1 MVRRVTP
8 STVRTPM
15 SQRDKRNLAMIAS
28 VPLGLGVGRAVLG
41 SPSVVS
47 RAYHIGMRLFAY
59 EMALAPLLPALG
71 PKHKVGIRYGWSGEW
86 VRWDQ
91 HPIMMWYSMPSTRGL
106 PIPEMGWGPTSVPVG
121 SSRLVHMSNI
131 DKSRVG
137 SITSSQRYGTFT
149 PTTRG
154 GPSAQK
160 TRRAQG
166 ILRRGSAQRGRVRQ
180 KPWCRVHKR
189 RHWCRYTRK

>member
-1 MVRRVTP
+1 
-8 STVRTPM
+8 M
-15 SQRDKRNLAMIAS
+15 SRRDKRNLAMIAS
-28 VPLGLGVGRAVLG
+28 VPLGLGVGRAMLG

-71 PKHKVGIRYGWSGEW
+71 PKHKVGIRYGWTGEW

-121 SSRLVHMSNI
+121 SSRLVHMSDI
-131 DKSRVG
+131 EKSRGG
-137 SITSSQRYGTFT
+137 STRPKSSQQVRRT
-149 PTTRG
+149 G
-154 GPSAQK
+154 GPSAQGASGFGRSPSARK
-160 TRRAQG
+160 RTIRRAKAS
-166 ILRRGSAQRGRVRQ
+166 RRGVSSA
-180 KPWCRVHKR
+180 PWCFTHKR